1 MKKGLLTGLHCNFNR
16 EEAICIEKSSKVCSL
31 IFGRNAFIECF
42 GNDKWQTCIHIYKLT
57 HLGI

>member
-31 IFGRNAFIECF
+31 VMEEMLLLNALEMIN
-42 GNDKWQTCIHIYKLT
+42 GKHIY
-57 HLGI
+57 I